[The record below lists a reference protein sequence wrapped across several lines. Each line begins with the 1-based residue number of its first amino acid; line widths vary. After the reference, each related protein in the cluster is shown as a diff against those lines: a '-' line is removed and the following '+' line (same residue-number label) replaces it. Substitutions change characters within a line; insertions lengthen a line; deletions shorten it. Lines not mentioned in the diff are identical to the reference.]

1 MIFLWLHQNNGERRR
16 LVTEQTIGHE
26 VMTTPFSFAS
36 EQPGFVVA
44 GGKIWDVQ
52 MHSGH
57 GGWDERE
64 TEGAVA
70 LASGIEE
77 L

>member
-1 MIFLWLHQNNGERRR
+1 
-16 LVTEQTIGHE
+16 
-26 VMTTPFSFAS
+26 MTTPFSFAS